1 MGFLASESR
10 LHKQV
15 GRLPVPHHW
24 YQYASWA
31 WIADLW
37 RRHPGKLGL
46 FEGVYPAGG
55 TVWFVFRPG
64 EGWGLDSPPSDIVC
78 RIKEDGHVDNFHSH
92 ESGRC
97 PIEEDAPEGA
107 DNRFNTLDIMF
118 AKKPRK
124 LIVELEA
131 CVGLGGV
138 AKTPATVAATIGP
151 RVIASALGLLL
162 HTPAPLRVFGA
173 LYDGVFPHNDALRS
187 FPQLQKFVAPL
198 GEDGGSS
205 GSRTVSA
212 ENHPH
217 LHSVFLLEDI
227 FSRSGE
233 KTGAYRPPCVAID
246 IATGTAFLAHSTVNL
261 MEEFTSRGRNIEDVA
276 FDLVQRGRRE
286 RAEDARQ

>member
-1 MGFLASESR
+1 MGFLASEPR

-15 GRLPVPHHW
+15 GSLAVPQHW

-64 EGWGLDSPPSDIVC
+64 ESWGLDEPPHDIVC

-97 PIEEDAPEGA
+97 PIEEDVPQGA
-107 DNRFNTLDIMF
+107 DMRFNTLDIMF
-118 AKKPRK
+118 ARKPRK
-124 LIVELEA
+124 LITELES

-138 AKTPATVAATIGP
+138 AKTPPTIAATIGP

-162 HTPAPLRVFGA
+162 HSPVPLRVTGA
-173 LYDGVFPHNDALRS
+173 LYDGVFPQNQAIRS
-187 FPQLQKFVAPL
+187 FPQLQNFVAPL
-198 GEDGGSS
+198 GEDSGSS

-212 ENHPH
+212 ENHEH
-217 LHSVFLLEDI
+217 LKTVFVLEDI
-227 FSRSGE
+227 VSRSEE
-233 KTGAYRPPCVAID
+233 KSGAYRPPCAAID
-246 IATGTAFLAHSTVNL
+246 IATGTAFLAQSTVNL
-261 MEEFTSRGRNIEDVA
+261 MEEFTKRDRNIEDVA

-286 RAEDARQ
+286 RAKDAR